1 MRMASAVEICK
12 CEWPD
17 CLVAA
22 KTKDKRKKR
31 ESNLLHWGVGRK
43 RNSSLPCDE
52 GKGSIS
58 DDCKIERA

>member
-22 KTKDKRKKR
+22 KTKDKVKKG
-31 ESNLLHWGVGRK
+31 ESNLLYWGVGRK
-43 RNSSLPCDE
+43 RNCACEL
-52 GKGSIS
+52 
-58 DDCKIERA
+58 AVQ